1 MVQRVRLQPNFT
13 SPVLIGESAYEQSEI
28 QRQLEQEIKPKNII
42 ERTYIGDVAT
52 LTFEILRFRRAQ
64 IAIINTSYRVAL
76 QNVLAQMLR
85 TPGELGDHTPQ
96 KAEALALAW
105 FTSEKAKEQ
114 VSKILGQFHLDESA
128 IEAEAI
134 RSSSV
139 DVERIEGLLASLEL
153 RRSRAL
159 SFVVEYRASLAH
171 QLQES
176 ANRIIETENVR
187 ALEHIRKK
195 STAA

>member
-1 MVQRVRLQPNFT
+1 MVERVRLQPNFMP
-13 SPVLIGESAYEQSEI
+13 PVLIGESAHEQSEI
-28 QRQLEQEIKPKNII
+28 QRQLEQEIEPKNII
-42 ERTYIGDVAT
+42 ERMYVADFAT
-52 LTFEILRFRRAQ
+52 NTFAILRLRRAM
-64 IAIINTSYRVAL
+64 IAIINTRHRLAL
-76 QNVLAQMLR
+76 QNVLAQLLR
-85 TPGELGDHTPQ
+85 TPGQLGPDVPE

-105 FTSEKAKEQ
+105 FTSDKAKEQ
-114 VSKILGQFHLDESA
+114 VSKILGQFHLDESS

-134 RSSSV
+134 RSSSA
-139 DVERIEGLLASLEL
+139 DIDRLEGLLASLEL
-153 RRSRAL
+153 RRCRAI
-159 SFVVEYRASLAH
+159 SFVAEYRASLAH